1 MTLLSPALAGR
12 FFITSATW
20 EAQYRL
26 LGIKKKKMQ
35 TNLFIKQKLTHR
47 KQTYEY
53 QRWEEVGRIW
63 GLTYTCWVHLVA
75 QMVKNLPA
83 TQETLV

>member
-1 MTLLSPALAGR
+1 M
-12 FFITSATW
+12 
-20 EAQYRL
+20 
-26 LGIKKKKMQ
+26 
-35 TNLFIKQKLTHR
+35 NLFIKQKLTHR
-47 KQTYEY
+47 KQTYKY

-63 GLTYTCWVHLVA
+63 GLTYTCWAHLVA

>member
-1 MTLLSPALAGR
+1 
-12 FFITSATW
+12 
-20 EAQYRL
+20 
-26 LGIKKKKMQ
+26 MQ
-35 TNLFIKQKLTHR
+35 MNLFIKQKLTHR

-63 GLTYTCWVHLVA
+63 GLTYTRWAHLVA

-83 TQETLV
+83 TQETLL